1 MVEDDSGVR
10 HLTVHHLAAAGYQVL
25 EAGNGVAALA
35 LLQSRQEPVHL
46 LLTDVVMP
54 GMNGAELAGQARAL
68 RPELRVIYMSGY
80 PDDVLSAA
88 GDVSA
93 GHPLIAKPFDRA
105 TLLAAVRKVLAGRGA
120 GSRLQ

>member
-54 GMNGAELAGQARAL
+54 GMNGE
-68 RPELRVIYMSGY
+68 ELRERVLLLNPQIKVLFMSGY